1 VPLKLVP
8 LAKES
13 AGPSTVYPITMG
25 VRPNEPQWKHTI
37 NKVLAENQAGI
48 YAILQGYNVP
58 VLDENGNAVATAAA
72 ER

>member
-1 VPLKLVP
+1 VREK
-8 LAKES
+8 

-37 NKVLAENQAGI
+37 NKLLAENQAGI
-48 YAILQGYNVP
+48 YAILQAYNVP
-58 VLDENGNAVATAAA
+58 VLDENGNPVAPPAA

>member
-1 VPLKLVP
+1 
-8 LAKES
+8 
-13 AGPSTVYPITMG
+13 MG

-58 VLDENGNAVATAAA
+58 VLDENGNPVATAAA